1 MGRMTHEKWERTWWY
16 GRNPRRYGKAKLR
29 MVAIAQILAK
39 FTHTSFLPNFNAE
52 ACLLIEEYGKK
63 HGYKFQHALNGGEYY
78 IKDLGYWVDG
88 YDKKN
93 NVVIE
98 IDEDYHFDD
107 RGKLKTEDRFRQR
120 QIEQLLGCKFIRLKI

>member
-1 MGRMTHEKWERTWWY
+1 MQKIRNKW
-16 GRNPRRYGKAKLR
+16 GKHHSSIPIVKMR
-29 MVAIAQILAK
+29 VIGIIRILSNQK
-39 FTHTSFLPNFNAE
+39 KMDFLPNFNYFG
-52 ACLLIEEYGKK
+52 CHVIEEYGKE
-63 HGYKFQHALNGGEYY
+63 HGYNFQHALNGGEYY